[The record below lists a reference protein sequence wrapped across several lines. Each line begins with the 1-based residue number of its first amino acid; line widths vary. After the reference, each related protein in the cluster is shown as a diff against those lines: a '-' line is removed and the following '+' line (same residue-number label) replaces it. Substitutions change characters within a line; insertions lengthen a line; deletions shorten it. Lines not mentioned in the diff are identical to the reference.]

1 MAAAKA
7 EKSSAGRSF
16 WKMDEIAPRSRRRTY
31 SVHSAGTPRSDRHA
45 RSTSAALLGAPKAEA
60 QAVGARRA
68 AAAEGTAAAAEDA
81 PGEAGLLAAGAPV
94 TGGDKG

>member
-1 MAAAKA
+1 MK
-7 EKSSAGRSF
+7 R
-16 WKMDEIAPRSRRRTY
+16 DEIAPRSRRRTY

-68 AAAEGTAAAAEDA
+68 AAAAEGAAAAAE
-81 PGEAGLLAAGAPV
+81 EEEEAPV
-94 TGGDKG
+94 EAAPVAGGDKG